1 MTHETLIYKF
11 KSALHFNISC
21 NLKYCNISCNIQKKI
36 SQIKGKEEICR
47 ALREKKRHITLK
59 RSK

>member
-47 ALREKKRHITLK
+47 ALREKKDILP
-59 RSK
+59 